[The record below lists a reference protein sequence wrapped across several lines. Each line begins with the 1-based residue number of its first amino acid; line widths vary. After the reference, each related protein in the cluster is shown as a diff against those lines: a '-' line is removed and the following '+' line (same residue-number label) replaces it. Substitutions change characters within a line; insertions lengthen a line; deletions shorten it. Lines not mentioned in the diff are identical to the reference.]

1 MWAEERSDSSSLES
15 GGNKKE
21 GENTGKLRRR
31 GKRGGASWTTLTSGN
46 LLCWEGTNDEPR
58 ESGQSRERIAAPRRE
73 KDSRVDHIQ
82 SPAETGQEEAGGQTR
97 GSPVQRLRVLILLI
111 KGIYT
116 HCRNQH
122 MQKNKKIEIKKDPQS
137 YRIDITSVKIVIH
150 FLEAIFSAT
159 IV

>member
-1 MWAEERSDSSSLES
+1 M
-15 GGNKKE
+15 
-21 GENTGKLRRR
+21 
-31 GKRGGASWTTLTSGN
+31 
-46 LLCWEGTNDEPR
+46 
-58 ESGQSRERIAAPRRE
+58 
-73 KDSRVDHIQ
+73 DHIQ

-150 FLEAIFSAT
+150 FLEVFLSYYSLT
-159 IV
+159 LVYLCKLCKPRRV